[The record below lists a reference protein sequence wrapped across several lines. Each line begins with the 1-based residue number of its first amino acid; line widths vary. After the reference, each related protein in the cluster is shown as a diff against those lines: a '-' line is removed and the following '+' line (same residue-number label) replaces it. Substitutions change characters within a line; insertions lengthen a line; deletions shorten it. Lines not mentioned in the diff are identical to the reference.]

1 MAVGTNATTSY
12 YDLEALIRAVD
23 NKDWDAIEKILAP
36 LRVDFETAHDT

>member
-1 MAVGTNATTSY
+1 MAVGTDATVSY

-23 NKDWDAIEKILAP
+23 NGDWDAIEKVLQN